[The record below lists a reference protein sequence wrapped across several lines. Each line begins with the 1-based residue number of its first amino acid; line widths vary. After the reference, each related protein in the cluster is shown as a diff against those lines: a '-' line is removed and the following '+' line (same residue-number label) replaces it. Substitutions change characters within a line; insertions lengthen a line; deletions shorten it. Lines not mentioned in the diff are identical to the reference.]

1 MESILLRNDNEP
13 IQQNV
18 GERMAFINA
27 NTVEER
33 QRIIRNLKA
42 AYTLRSRF
50 IHHGHTIDQRETVW
64 QFMISAWALFTP
76 LAKFSQRFETK
87 DELIDHLEAMKSS

>member
-1 MESILLRNDNEP
+1 MESVLLRNDNEP

-64 QFMISAWALFTP
+64 QLMISAWSLFTT

-87 DELIDHLEAMKSS
+87 DELIDHLEAMKLS